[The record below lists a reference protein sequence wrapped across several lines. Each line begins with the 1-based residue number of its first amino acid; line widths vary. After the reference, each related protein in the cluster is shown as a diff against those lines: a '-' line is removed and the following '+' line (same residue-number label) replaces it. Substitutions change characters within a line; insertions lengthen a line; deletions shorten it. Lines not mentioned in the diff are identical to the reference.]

1 MTRSDSG
8 AMITV
13 YKVHEGAVEP
23 HELAVAEAARVL
35 ATGGLALIPT
45 ETVYGVA
52 ASVAAFSQGSIVPNE
67 EALGALGSYEGTGAV
82 CVAVPSTSDDGA
94 ARPLLAATPAHD
106 RTACDSGSCIAAA
119 VPCGV
124 DSARNLGGAPAAA
137 RPKVARPFIARPTAE
152 SIPEPPLD
160 PSARVNGAAVPA
172 LGTGYRRIFTLKQRD
187 LAQTVAW
194 LVEDER
200 ALSAYGIDV
209 PPEAE
214 ALARAFWPGALTIIV
229 KAAPCVPAFMQAADG
244 TVALRASASPVAQAL
259 VRTAGPL
266 ACTSSNTHGKPAP
279 ASFGAVE
286 PRIIAGV
293 DIAIDACE
301 TPCRDASTIVS
312 FVHGELRILR
322 QGALAEA
329 DIRAA
334 LAGTP
339 TPKATDPTDPQR

>member
-1 MTRSDSG
+1 MARSNAG
-8 AMITV
+8 AMLTV
-13 YKVHEGAVEP
+13 YKVHEGAAEP
-23 HELAVAEAARVL
+23 HELAIAETARVL

-52 ASVAAFSQGSIVPNE
+52 VSVAAFSQGSIVP
-67 EALGALGSYEGTGAV
+67 SEGTVGGPNSSEGAGT
-82 CVAVPSTSDDGA
+82 APIDAPSALDGA
-94 ARPLLAATPAHD
+94 IAYPSSTTTAVSQDEAACCSASSSRAAGAPDEAASADGRKGARTAAQPKTARPL
-106 RTACDSGSCIAAA
+106 
-119 VPCGV
+119 
-124 DSARNLGGAPAAA
+124 
-137 RPKVARPFIARPTAE
+137 IARPAAGG
-152 SIPEPPLD
+152 SPEPLFD
-160 PSARVNGAAVPA
+160 PSSRVNGAAVPA

-200 ALSAYGIDV
+200 TLSAYGVDV

-229 KAAPCVPAFMQAADG
+229 KAAPCVPAFMQASDG

-259 VRTAGPL
+259 VRAVGPL

-279 ASFGAVE
+279 ASFANVE
-286 PRIIAGV
+286 PRILAGV
-293 DIAIDACE
+293 DIAVDAGA

-312 FVHGELRILR
+312 FVHGELRVLR
-322 QGALAEA
+322 QGALAQA

-334 LAGTP
+334 LAGAHAP
-339 TPKATDPTDPQR
+339 QPTDPQR